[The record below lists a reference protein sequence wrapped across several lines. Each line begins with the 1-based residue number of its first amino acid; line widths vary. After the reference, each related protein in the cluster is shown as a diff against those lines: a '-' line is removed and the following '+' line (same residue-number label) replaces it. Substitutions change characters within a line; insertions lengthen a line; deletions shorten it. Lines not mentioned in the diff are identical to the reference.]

1 MALPPLTLPELI
13 TEAFPFMYWIEL
25 IKSEA
30 ERAGIDI
37 GTNQQFLECAA
48 LTAEI
53 CRKAGDSLEAAAAEG
68 IATHSHMI

>member
-37 GTNQQFLECAA
+37 GTNQHFLECAA
-48 LTAEI
+48 FTAEI
-53 CRKAGDSLEAAAAEG
+53 CRKAGDSLEDAAAEG